1 MLTLKFEKAVVYA
14 RKVHT
19 MDIVVAAEHQMEL
32 FKKFSERLKEEMDRL
47 TSTFPG
53 EWSFLIKEAKV
64 MIYQTSTDPYGKGDV
79 GHNAPFT
86 AGAYYIDN
94 KRDW

>member
-1 MLTLKFEKAVVYA
+1 
-14 RKVHT
+14 
-19 MDIVVAAEHQMEL
+19 
-32 FKKFSERLKEEMDRL
+32 
-47 TSTFPG
+47 
-53 EWSFLIKEAKV
+53 